1 MDILQK
7 IDTLQVA
14 RVKEWHIAEMKLRD
28 EGFLGTIEQQHQQN
42 YLLWHEEDIA
52 RAPDVDD
59 KEIAR
64 VKRSIDRLNQQRNDL
79 IEQID
84 EGLLA
89 LLEQQGV
96 QWNQAAPLNSE
107 TPGSIIDRCSI
118 ASLKIFHMEEQAMR
132 QEVTDEHRQ
141 KSMEKMKILK
151 IQREDLFN
159 CLYELVE
166 DVMNGK
172 RRFNIYRQFKMY
184 NDPSLNPKIYSAKS

>member
-1 MDILQK
+1 MDILKK
-7 IDTLQVA
+7 IDSLQIDQ
-14 RVKEWHIAEMKLRD
+14 VKKWHHEEMKLSHA
-28 EGFLGTIEQQHQQN
+28 GFLGIIEQQHQQN

-59 KEIAR
+59 TEIAR
-64 VKRSIDRLNQQRNDL
+64 VKRSIDRLNQKRNDL

-84 EGLLA
+84 EGILSA
-89 LLEQQGV
+89 LDTQGV
-96 QWNQAAPLNSE
+96 QFSAEAPLNSE

-118 ASLKIFHMEEQAMR
+118 ASLKIYHMEEQALR
-132 QEVTDEHRQ
+132 KEVTEEHRQ

-159 CLYELVE
+159 CLYELVN
-166 DVMNGK
+166 DVKNAK